1 VRLTWFLLLTAA
13 LARGAET
20 EDLRSVQAVFQKQ
33 DTSLDWIEVLDKKP
47 IDASDSL
54 MLVGAAP
61 TEPWRSTSR
70 RVPVY
75 PKEQIGLFVVSGE
88 TNQVQLL
95 LDSFPLSSVVMERPK
110 LELAGGG
117 TAYLHF
123 YSSYGFYQGS
133 IKYVFDLTSHRPSQ
147 KIRYSILALT
157 TVTRER
163 ETLLYQAS
171 SYGGGSEPLPGW
183 TERQYVIT
191 IEPRG
196 GDSVPD
202 YRIVDAA
209 PKRDAAPSAL
219 TPLRL
224 ADGQK
229 VLVVHTSSPDQRAQ
243 AAGVELTA
251 NSGRKLFFPLPI
263 PTQSQY
269 RALRPK
275 AQRAE
280 NLENDIGPYAV
291 AGTKLW
297 FADTFYDGE
306 GVSGVGAIGSFDAL
320 THAFEM
326 RNLPEIAAW
335 SGSALVVDGRDLWVG
350 LMGRPEGANYGG
362 GLLRYNMDT
371 GKVTTYPVHD
381 LIYTLDIIGDT
392 LYCGTSRGLYT
403 VRGGKVTQLRFEPDV
418 SGTLSMLAREI
429 H

>member
-1 VRLTWFLLLTAA
+1 MRLTWFLLLAA
-13 LARGAET
+13 VLLARGAET
-20 EDLRSVQAVFQKQ
+20 EDLRAVQVAFQKQ
-33 DTSLDWIEVLDKKP
+33 DASLDWFEVLDKKP
-47 IDASDSL
+47 IDAADSA

-61 TEPWRSTSR
+61 TEPWRGTSR
-70 RVPVY
+70 RAPVY
-75 PKEQIGLFVVSGE
+75 PKEQIGLFVVSGKA
-88 TNQVQLL
+88 NQVQLL
-95 LDSFPLSSVVMERPK
+95 LDSFALSSVMERPK
-110 LELAGGG
+110 LELVGGD

-123 YSSYGFYQGS
+123 YSDYGFYSGS
-133 IKYVFDLTSHRPSQ
+133 IKYVFDLASHRPPQ

-157 TVTRER
+157 SVRRER
-163 ETLLYQAS
+163 EALLYQAS

-183 TERQYVIT
+183 TERQYLIT

-196 GDSVPD
+196 GDSMPD
-202 YRIVDAA
+202 YRIVDAQ
-209 PKRDAAPSAL
+209 PKGDAAPSAP

-251 NSGRKLFFPLPI
+251 NSGRQLFFPLPI
-263 PTQSQY
+263 PTQARY
-269 RALRPK
+269 HELRPK
-275 AQRAE
+275 AQKAE
-280 NLENDIGPYAV
+280 SLENDIGPYAA

-306 GVSGVGAIGSFDAL
+306 GVSGLGAIGSFDAV

-381 LIYTLDIIGDT
+381 LIHTLDIVGDT
-392 LYCGTSRGLYT
+392 LYCGTSHGLYT
-403 VRGGKVTQLRFEPDV
+403 VRGGKVTQLRFEPDAI
-418 SGTLSMLAREI
+418 GKLSMLAREVR
-429 H
+429 